1 MSAFFCILNSQ
12 LFDSTCAKYILNK
25 YLLNLSINGQG
36 VLSASVRIITFDM
49 TNGIT
54 LPTKNCHLPSAS
66 TRIRSLAT
74 AVTVF
79 QHPLKEGQEC
89 DLGKYQQNRLLI
101 VRYFQEKILLA

>member
-12 LFDSTCAKYILNK
+12 LYDSTCAKYILNK

-36 VLSASVRIITFDM
+36 VLSASVRIITFEM

-54 LPTKNCHLPSAS
+54 LPTKYCHLSSAS

-101 VRYFQEKILLA
+101 VRYFRKRFY